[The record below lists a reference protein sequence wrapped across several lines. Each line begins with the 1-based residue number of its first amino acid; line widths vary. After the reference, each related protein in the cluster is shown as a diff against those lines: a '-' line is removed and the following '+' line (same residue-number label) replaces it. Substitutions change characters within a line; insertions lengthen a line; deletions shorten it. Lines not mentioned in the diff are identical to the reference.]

1 MKNRCV
7 KISLASI
14 NFWQK
19 EISSE
24 YFLREFNNNNNYIV
38 MEYID
43 IGIISYYFQC
53 VKKKRIMYYFFP
65 ILNVLIKKI
74 YCTFFF
80 MTSEPNRDFNK
91 YNNLSDSQEL
101 QLFYHEINTFVID
114 STNILY
120 HIIQIIKQLNIL

>member
-1 MKNRCV
+1 
-7 KISLASI
+7 
-14 NFWQK
+14 
-19 EISSE
+19 
-24 YFLREFNNNNNYIV
+24 

-53 VKKKRIMYYFFP
+53 VKTKRIMYYFFP

>member
-1 MKNRCV
+1 MTYFCILTLLKNRCV

-53 VKKKRIMYYFFP
+53 VKKK
-65 ILNVLIKKI
+65 K
-74 YCTFFF
+74 
-80 MTSEPNRDFNK
+80 E
-91 YNNLSDSQEL
+91 
-101 QLFYHEINTFVID
+101 
-114 STNILY
+114 
-120 HIIQIIKQLNIL
+120 

>member
-24 YFLREFNNNNNYIV
+24 YFLIEFNNNNNYIV
-38 MEYID
+38 IEYID

-53 VKKKRIMYYFFP
+53 VKKKNNVLFFST

-80 MTSEPNRDFNK
+80 HDKRAESGF
-91 YNNLSDSQEL
+91 
-101 QLFYHEINTFVID
+101 
-114 STNILY
+114 
-120 HIIQIIKQLNIL
+120 